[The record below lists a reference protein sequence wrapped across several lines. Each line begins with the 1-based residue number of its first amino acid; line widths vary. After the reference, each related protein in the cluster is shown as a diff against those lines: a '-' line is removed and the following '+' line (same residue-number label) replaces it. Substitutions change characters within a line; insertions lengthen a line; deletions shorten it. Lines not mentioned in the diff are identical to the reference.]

1 MDAFFFLEI
10 CLKFFTAYKDAETFE
25 SIYSLKKIAQNYI
38 FNQGFLFEL
47 LAAFPYWFLFSVT
60 PEDPNLDVLR
70 NVMMLKMLRVT
81 RLMGEFIAD
90 DQILGIVSVF
100 YKTESR
106 DEKI

>member
-1 MDAFFFLEI
+1 L
-10 CLKFFTAYKDAETFE
+10 
-25 SIYSLKKIAQNYI
+25 
-38 FNQGFLFEL
+38 
-47 LAAFPYWFLFSVT
+47 
-60 PEDPNLDVLR
+60 
-70 NVMMLKMLRVT
+70 LRVT